1 MSRLLA
7 IACLAI
13 LAAGASSPPKRPSP
27 GDSVAAARAKVKADD
42 LPGAL
47 VDAEAAVANG
57 GGAPALAARADIK
70 RAMGRPIAE
79 AIVDYAAAAKL
90 DSSYQEK
97 YEGLIA
103 QRNTGLNATKALKAP
118 EYGVADVPL
127 RVVKM
132 IGAAGML
139 LLLGA
144 WLVLRRGKGGPPPAF

>member
-1 MSRLLA
+1 MRRLL
-7 IACLAI
+7 LI
-13 LAAGASSPPKRPSP
+13 LALTAFAAPASSPPKRRSAP
-27 GDSVAAARAKVKADD
+27 DLVAAARAKIKADD

-47 VDAEAAVANG
+47 ADAEAAVANG
-57 GGAPALAARADIK
+57 GGAPALAARADIR

-90 DSSYQEK
+90 DASYQEK

-103 QRNTGLNATKALKAP
+103 QRNTGLHAAKALKAP